1 MTILLT
7 LNLIYE
13 VLLVVYI
20 AINHEF
26 IISQLGEIYRNLS
39 VDAIGKA
46 FIVGYSV
53 DGAINIFVYSTGF
66 YALYTHKAKYYNI
79 FNNLLLLSVFTRIVI
94 SYLNV
99 LNLLVFIMK
108 IVLYLYARF
117 VLSILYTVLV
127 IPRDI

>member
-13 VLLVVYI
+13 VLLIVYI

-26 IISQLGEIYRNLS
+26 IITQLAEIYRNLS
-39 VDAIGKA
+39 MDAIGKA
-46 FIVGYSV
+46 FLAGYSIDSV
-53 DGAINIFVYSTGF
+53 INFFVYFTGF
-66 YALYTHKAKYYNI
+66 YGLYTHKAKYYNI